1 MSLSL
6 TKGLC
11 TLDFVSI
18 SVTSKVRW
26 RNSLCFITKPQ
37 QMTTTLIAPIL
48 YSLDQCKVLIK
59 PPIEDVSSTWVV
71 PLCSPM
77 RSSCDDCDESSGII
91 TTRNDLMI

>member
-11 TLDFVSI
+11 ILAFVSI

-37 QMTTTLIAPIL
+37 QADFNKNHSRSGEDPVYRITL
-48 YSLDQCKVLIK
+48 
-59 PPIEDVSSTWVV
+59 
-71 PLCSPM
+71 
-77 RSSCDDCDESSGII
+77 R
-91 TTRNDLMI
+91 

>member
-11 TLDFVSI
+11 ILAFVSI

-37 QMTTTLIAPIL
+37 HLVP
-48 YSLDQCKVLIK
+48 K
-59 PPIEDVSSTWVV
+59 PGIEPETFRNLNTGRDADPSPPSGAVV
-71 PLCSPM
+71 M
-77 RSSCDDCDESSGII
+77 KG
-91 TTRNDLMI
+91 

>member
-11 TLDFVSI
+11 ILDFVSI

-37 QMTTTLIAPIL
+37 QYVTAYFYSKTNQMHKSQIYFIL
-48 YSLDQCKVLIK
+48 EQHSTCFRRSLRPLSKV
-59 PPIEDVSSTWVV
+59 
-71 PLCSPM
+71 
-77 RSSCDDCDESSGII
+77 
-91 TTRNDLMI
+91 